1 MAKRFAYKAL
11 ASDGAAVQGEMDA
24 PDAAT
29 VIDNLQASDFLPIST
44 DELVESHYAN
54 DFRLWSRR
62 RVTRHDVHN
71 FTRELATML
80 SAGLPLS
87 HALET
92 LTSLTDRPATADL
105 FERIRAN
112 VEAGNSLSASLEQSG
127 GPFSQF
133 YVSLIRAG
141 EASGALELVLVRIAE
156 YQSRSQQLRDAVF
169 AALLYPAILL
179 FVAGSSLIV
188 LLTYVVPQ
196 FEPLFEDLGQSLPL
210 STQIVVALATVLRE
224 FWWAIPLVGG
234 ALWVGFRR
242 LLAEANF
249 RRRWDAFVLRLPVL
263 GDLIVRIEVTRM
275 CRTLGTLTSSG
286 VTLLDAVNIVRESAT
301 NRVFAEAL
309 EAIAE
314 DLARGRGLSRPMSDA
329 QVFPQLVIQLVRVGE
344 ETGGL
349 APMLLK
355 LSDIYDEETQSAIKR
370 LLALLEP
377 ALILGLGLL
386 IAFIIVS
393 ILLAILGLNELVA

>member
-127 GPFSQF
+127 G
-133 YVSLIRAG
+133 VHDESLRRRPWCNVNHVAAKHGVGARNRPVQLERIEIERRGDVAEPVRLDMRGDRAARFG
-141 EASGALELVLVRIAE
+141 IRIAW
-156 YQSRSQQLRDAVF
+156 
-169 AALLYPAILL
+169 
-179 FVAGSSLIV
+179 
-188 LLTYVVPQ
+188 
-196 FEPLFEDLGQSLPL
+196 LPRQM
-210 STQIVVALATVLRE
+210 T
-224 FWWAIPLVGG
+224 
-234 ALWVGFRR
+234 
-242 LLAEANF
+242 
-249 RRRWDAFVLRLPVL
+249 
-263 GDLIVRIEVTRM
+263 
-275 CRTLGTLTSSG
+275 
-286 VTLLDAVNIVRESAT
+286 
-301 NRVFAEAL
+301 
-309 EAIAE
+309 
-314 DLARGRGLSRPMSDA
+314 
-329 QVFPQLVIQLVRVGE
+329 
-344 ETGGL
+344 
-349 APMLLK
+349 
-355 LSDIYDEETQSAIKR
+355 
-370 LLALLEP
+370 
-377 ALILGLGLL
+377 
-386 IAFIIVS
+386 
-393 ILLAILGLNELVA
+393 